1 MAVDITKSATHTSAY
16 PSKVLASRVGHTY
29 NIELTTAADNGSII
43 GRGAYISFDRYAEA
57 TAPDDFAGKIVEQ
70 AANGNW
76 YVEVTEFDPQ
86 EEALFVY
93 ETPIFTR
100 EDRDLRQEKL
110 WYNAAGEVV
119 ECIVLTL
126 GDIIEVSAE
135 GFNNTPVAGKAVS
148 VVDKKFTVAS

>member
-16 PSKVLASRVGHTY
+16 PSKVLATRVGHTY
-29 NIELTTAADNGSII
+29 NIQLSTAADNGSII

-57 TAPDDFAGKIVEQ
+57 AAPEAFAGKIVEQ

-76 YVEVTEFDPQ
+76 YVEVTATNPQ
-86 EEALFVY
+86 VETLFVY

-119 ECIVLTL
+119 EAIVLNI
-126 GDIIEVSAE
+126 GDIIELSAE
-135 GFNNTPVAGKAVS
+135 GFNNTPVANKAVS
-148 VVDKKFTVAS
+148 VVSKKLTVAS

>member
-1 MAVDITKSATHTSAY
+1 MAVDITMSATHTSAY
-16 PSKVLASRVGHTY
+16 PSKVLATRVGHTY
-29 NIELTTAADNGSII
+29 NIELTSNTDNGSII

-57 TAPDDFAGKIVEQ
+57 TAPVAFAGKIVEQ

-76 YVEVTEFDPQ
+76 YVEVTATNPQ
-86 EEALFVY
+86 VEALFVY
-93 ETPIFTR
+93 ESSIFTR

-119 ECIVLTL
+119 EAIVLTI

-135 GFNNTPVAGKAVS
+135 GFNNDPVVGKAVS
-148 VVDKKFTVAS
+148 VVSKKFTVAS